1 MVRKR
6 PVEEIESF
14 EVESLDAVDN
24 PVSSANIY
32 WMITSLSPVKKGRI
46 RNYFDGTISD
56 GTSKLHMV
64 GFNI

>member
-1 MVRKR
+1 MVHKR

-14 EVESLDAVDN
+14 EVESLNAVDN

-32 WMITSLSPVKKGRI
+32 WMITSLSPVKKVRI
-46 RNYFDGTISD
+46 HNYFDGTVSD